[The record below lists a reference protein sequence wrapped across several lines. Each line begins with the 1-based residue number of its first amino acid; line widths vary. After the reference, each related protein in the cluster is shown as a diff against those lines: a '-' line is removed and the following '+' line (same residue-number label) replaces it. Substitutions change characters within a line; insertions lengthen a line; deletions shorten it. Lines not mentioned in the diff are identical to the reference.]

1 MCQIALICS
10 RYIAMQIIEKLQRV
24 LEGFEQT
31 GDSPLFILMGNFV
44 SKPARSSGG
53 RETITACFAALADA
67 IASCPRLAANAKFL
81 LVPGKI
87 TINNVSPSNTDTW

>member
-1 MCQIALICS
+1 M
-10 RYIAMQIIEKLQRV
+10 

-31 GDSPLFILMGNFV
+31 GDNPLFILMGNFV
-44 SKPARSSGG
+44 SKPARSPGG
-53 RETITACFAALADA
+53 RETVTSCFSALADA

-87 TINNVSPSNTDTW
+87 DHNEQ